1 MDPDPLSFSHVILQ
15 AFVPVASDYIL
26 TLFLLLLIVVNAFVS
41 GSEVA
46 FFTIGKNHSDDL
58 HSVNDTTR
66 DRLLRLLDKP
76 EKLLASIVITYS
88 LLNVTIT
95 VIVIYLLNRLPYF
108 AGQPAETLTLEI
120 IIAIC
125 IILLFVDFLPKTY
138 ASHNPIRFASRH
150 SRLIQAIHKAVSPL
164 SILLVKSSSSF
175 SRSIINKKHDISVD
189 DLSKALEITSNEI
202 TREHE
207 KEMLEGIIR
216 FRDKTVDDI
225 FISRSDMVAIDAR
238 TPFGEVIDFI
248 VEAGFSRIPI
258 FDENPDNIRGILYV
272 KDLLP
277 HLGKTI
283 TFNWQSLIRPA
294 YFVPRTKRIDDLLE
308 EFRANKNHMAIV
320 VDEYGGPAGLVTME
334 DILEEIV
341 GDISDEYDEERP
353 LYTMAPDGSYLFEGK
368 TPLEDFIKIVGVN
381 EKDFEEMT
389 DEVDTLAG
397 LLLELKGDFPKR
409 KESFTYKKY
418 TFLAEE
424 VSKKRI
430 TKVRYVL
437 PKRKSTEGEQN

>member
-15 AFVPVASDYIL
+15 AFVPVASDYFL

-46 FFTIGKNHSDDL
+46 FFTIGKKHQSGLN
-58 HSVNDTTR
+58 SVNDTTR
-66 DRLLRLLDKP
+66 NRLLRLLDKP

-95 VIVIYLLNRLPYF
+95 VIVIYILNRLPYF
-108 AGQPAETLTLEI
+108 AGQPAETLVLEI

-125 IILLFVDFLPKTY
+125 IILFFVDFLPKTY

-150 SRLIQAIHKAVSPL
+150 SRLIQAIHKVVSPL
-164 SILLVKSSSSF
+164 SMLLVKSSSSF

-216 FRDKTVDDI
+216 FRNKTVDDI

-294 YFVPRTKRIDDLLE
+294 YFVPTTKRIDDLLE

-320 VDEYGGPAGLVTME
+320 VDEYGGTAGLVTME

-353 LYTMAPDGSYLFEGK
+353 LYTIAPDGSYLFEGK
-368 TPLEDFIKIVGVN
+368 TPLEDFIKIVGVD
-381 EKDFEEMT
+381 ERDFEEMT